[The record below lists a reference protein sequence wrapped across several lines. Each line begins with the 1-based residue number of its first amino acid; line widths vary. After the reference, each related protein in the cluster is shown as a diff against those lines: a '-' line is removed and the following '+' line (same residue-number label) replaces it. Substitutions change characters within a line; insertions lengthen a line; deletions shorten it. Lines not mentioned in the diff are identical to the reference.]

1 MHAAQSLPSI
11 FRISALIKP
20 LGIGSRGT
28 AYRSAVRIMTPGCT
42 TTVLETRIIP
52 RQVSIVSELEV
63 GPFYMKRHVG
73 SGPVRSLHC
82 DLEPC
87 CTRGG
92 TDWCL
97 QRCAA
102 QVRATCMVI
111 RQPPIIT
118 IMIGTTRI
126 MHILFDILDCSMGG
140 LYCSRWG
147 GRYWAEGIL
156 CFPTCLA
163 YITVPISSAEPASN
177 F

>member
-1 MHAAQSLPSI
+1 MYDNSI
-11 FRISALIKP
+11 RNKNN
-20 LGIGSRGT
+20 SR
-28 AYRSAVRIMTPGCT
+28 
-42 TTVLETRIIP
+42 
-52 RQVSIVSELEV
+52 QFSIVSELEV
-63 GPFYMKRHVG
+63 GPFYMKRHVR

-82 DLEPC
+82 VQEPC

-92 TDWCL
+92 TDLCL

-111 RQPPIIT
+111 RQPPPPIT

-147 GRYWAEGIL
+147 GRCASRLAWHTLLYP
-156 CFPTCLA
+156 FPQLNQLLTSRPHEAL
-163 YITVPISSAEPASN
+163 SN
-177 F
+177 RQQLPNPKSKNPKPSWPKP